1 MAKHRKGGKPAGE
14 SLGGK
19 ITDRITRGEISK
31 ASVFRKTPRQEAPK
45 VSSILRAIGR
55 GLGSGAERR
64 RNGGAGGANDGQ

>member
-1 MAKHRKGGKPAGE
+1 MAKRDKPAGE
-14 SLGGK
+14 SLSGK
-19 ITDRITRGEISK
+19 TSDRIRSGQISRD
-31 ASVFRKTPRQEAPK
+31 SVFRKTPRQEAPK